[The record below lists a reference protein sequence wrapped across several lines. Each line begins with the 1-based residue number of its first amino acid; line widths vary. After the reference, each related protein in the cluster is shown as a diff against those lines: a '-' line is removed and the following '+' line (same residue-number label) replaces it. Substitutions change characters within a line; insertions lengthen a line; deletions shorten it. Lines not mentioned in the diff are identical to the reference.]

1 MVKFPNYNN
10 TTTFDKITFEMDEW
24 DTNSSTPKSSLSILS
39 SRPSMG
45 KTSFAIQLACSMNS
59 NESILYVS
67 NESIINKTLAHLTG
81 ISVNKINADNLSIE
95 EKNAVIKAFQK
106 RNTLSFIALENI
118 LLTQKD
124 SLQAIRQAIDLHQ
137 PKGVIIDGISW
148 RDFQNSQYTQN
159 DYIDYFKELKSLS
172 DEYKIDM
179 LVLHELDRTVEKKDK
194 NSLPDLS
201 DLKNE
206 NFLTTITDNIFFLYR
221 PTYYGLNDYHSQF
234 KGKHIMEVI
243 CFEKEKKEINFFEIN
258 ANFNQFT
265 SLDPDSTSIM

>member
-1 MVKFPNYNN
+1 
-10 TTTFDKITFEMDEW
+10 
-24 DTNSSTPKSSLSILS
+24 
-39 SRPSMG
+39 
-45 KTSFAIQLACSMNS
+45 
-59 NESILYVS
+59 
-67 NESIINKTLAHLTG
+67 
-81 ISVNKINADNLSIE
+81 
-95 EKNAVIKAFQK
+95 
-106 RNTLSFIALENI
+106 
-118 LLTQKD
+118 
-124 SLQAIRQAIDLHQ
+124 
-137 PKGVIIDGISW
+137 
-148 RDFQNSQYTQN
+148 
-159 DYIDYFKELKSLS
+159 
-172 DEYKIDM
+172 M

-258 ANFNQFT
+258 ANFNQFI